1 MSTPPEL
8 DSDSAGQ
15 SEAIPT
21 SSVSDND
28 ELTGDNLYSHMY
40 DR

>member
-15 SEAIPT
+15 SEALPIT
-21 SSVSDND
+21 DSISDD
-28 ELTGDNLYSHMY
+28 VLTGDNLYSHMY